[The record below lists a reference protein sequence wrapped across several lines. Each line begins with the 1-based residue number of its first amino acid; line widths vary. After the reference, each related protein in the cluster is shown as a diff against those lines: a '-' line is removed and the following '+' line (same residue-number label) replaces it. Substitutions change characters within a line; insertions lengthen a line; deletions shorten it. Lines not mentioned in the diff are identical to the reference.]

1 MISLKQ
7 GVLLLLAL
15 LPLPSQLYAAQP
27 SFDIDV
33 KDLDRGTP
41 APSKASRPSPA
52 AAPAPFGIDVKEL
65 DRKAPVEAPKA
76 EKKKAKK
83 SQAPVAASRTVKHK
97 EAGSEPGYTRYTVK
111 PGDHIFKI
119 LVGRFGMS
127 NETAERLIPEII
139 RVNDIPN
146 IKALTVGR
154 TLLIPSGGKQEHVTK
169 SAQRGKARH
178 KMEEGS
184 DTAARHA
191 ATAQHAAPGAATS
204 PAPAPVAHFQA
215 APPRAPEITP
225 LAPPATAATA
235 TAAPSQAATNP
246 KTPTPTAAKTE
257 IPPPPV
263 PASSATMAAA
273 KAPVVT
279 GRILKA
285 PVAPE
290 SKAAPSVAAA
300 PRPQAPALAAPSA
313 PVAAAP
319 SSEISAK
326 ATAPAAPPVP
336 PVNTWLCS
344 VTEKDPAKI
353 VDAVMNALSLRW
365 SRNRIIQSDE
375 GASNAYSIRVDRYF
389 ELGGMRY
396 IVSIGEN
403 DPYNYTLLRLLE
415 GAGYRVLM
423 ISSGDDFQAI
433 GGKLLR
439 RVGVAPDFGKHL
451 IQGDQQNNGFL
462 VQPDDAA
469 GRRVVITS
477 EIVNPKLKWIMPQ
490 GCSVR

>member
-1 MISLKQ
+1 MLMISLKQ
-7 GVLLLLAL
+7 GVLLLLTL

-41 APSKASRPSPA
+41 AAPTKASRPSPA

-83 SQAPVAASRTVKHK
+83 AQSAPVAASKPVKVHR
-97 EAGSEPGYTRYTVK
+97 EAGSEAGYTRYTVK

-154 TLLIPSGGKQEHVTK
+154 TLLIPSGGKQEHVAK

-178 KMEEGS
+178 KMEEAS
-184 DTAARHA
+184 EAAAQHP
-191 ATAQHAAPGAATS
+191 ATAKHAAPVAATTQ
-204 PAPAPVAHFQA
+204 APAPVVHVQA
-215 APPRAPEITP
+215 FPPRAPEITP
-225 LAPPATAATA
+225 SAPAAIAAAPPVAAA
-235 TAAPSQAATNP
+235 AAPAQAATNP
-246 KTPTPTAAKTE
+246 KAATPTVAKSE
-257 IPPPPV
+257 IPPPPAV
-263 PASSATMAAA
+263 KSAAPTAAA
-273 KAPVVT
+273 KAPTVT
-279 GRILKA
+279 IPKA
-285 PVAPE
+285 PAALEP
-290 SKAAPSVAAA
+290 KAA
-300 PRPQAPALAAPSA
+300 
-313 PVAAAP
+313 
-319 SSEISAK
+319 SSREISAQ
-326 ATAPAAPPVP
+326 ATAPAAAATAVPPVP

-389 ELGGMRY
+389 ELGGLRY

-415 GAGYRVLM
+415 GSGYRVLM

-451 IQGDQQNNGFL
+451 IQGDQQNTGFL

-490 GCSVR
+490 GCSIR